1 MTECI
6 FNNFCG
12 GCCFRNLEKADYQ
25 RQKQINLQKI
35 LLPLSGENFD
45 FENPVFIDDGNRR
58 RACMTFEM
66 KKGNIVLGFNAK
78 RSDEIADI
86 NHCVMLTAE
95 INSILPIVRKLLE
108 EICSTGIAFSGKKK
122 KVAYSFVK
130 KGDVWITQADNG
142 LDLVL
147 EFLEPIT
154 LDIRQI
160 IFEQLSGQDKIIRI
174 SHRHSQNE
182 QPEVI
187 MEKIK
192 PFITISGYEVYIP
205 AGTFLQPSKA
215 GEQALIGIA
224 EKYLGNITGKIA
236 DLFCGVGTFSYSLS
250 QKKDVKIVAADSSA
264 ELLSG
269 FQASINKQMI
279 KNIEI
284 INRNLFKYPLTEKEL
299 CGFSAIVFDPPRSGA
314 MAQVEAIAKLSSTE
328 KPQKLI
334 AVSCNPNTFVRDA
347 QILIEG
353 GYSLK
358 KITMVDQFVYSLHC
372 ELVALFEKK

>member
-174 SHRHSQNE
+174 SYRHSQNE

-215 GEQALIGIA
+215 GEQALIDIA

-279 KNIEI
+279 PNIEI
-284 INRNLFKYPLTEKEL
+284 INRNLFKYPLAEKEL

>member
-6 FNNFCG
+6 FNDFCG

-35 LLPLSGENFD
+35 LLPLSEENFD

-108 EICSTGIAFSGKKK
+108 EICSTRIAFSGKKK

-279 KNIEI
+279 PNIEI

-347 QILIEG
+347 QILIDG